1 MSYEDGGGSLE
12 NMVESGGSRWWLNWK
27 DVETR
32 INFYYGPLTFLC
44 TSNQKL
50 EHFDDEEKN
59 HDGNKSKMLG
69 NPEHQGE
76 FNAEEE

>member
-1 MSYEDGGGSLE
+1 
-12 NMVESGGSRWWLNWK
+12 
-27 DVETR
+27 
-32 INFYYGPLTFLC
+32 